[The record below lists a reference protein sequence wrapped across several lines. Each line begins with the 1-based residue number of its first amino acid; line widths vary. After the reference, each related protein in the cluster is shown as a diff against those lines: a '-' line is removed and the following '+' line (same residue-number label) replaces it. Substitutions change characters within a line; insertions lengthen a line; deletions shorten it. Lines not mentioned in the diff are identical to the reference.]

1 VPDLADDRAPLVA
14 TALAGVAPMVPSPAA
29 PPASETYRGVAALR
43 AVVTEKVAAPVSAA
57 PRPAPGKTTL
67 DGEATFAPWT
77 PKTAGDRSVLDGLP
91 ATASARAVRR
101 VLAAGVKAEGPIHVD
116 RLARLAAAA
125 FGVTRVTESRKA
137 ALLSVLPPSAVDG
150 DYLWP
155 DSLDRSAWTTF
166 RRQAASSERPLE
178 HVPPEE
184 IGNAMAALCRAS
196 AGMQREELLT
206 QAAAVFG
213 YKRRTPTITPVLEA
227 AVDAALQNG
236 RLTEQPNGLITAA

>member
-1 VPDLADDRAPLVA
+1 
-14 TALAGVAPMVPSPAA
+14 
-29 PPASETYRGVAALR
+29 
-43 AVVTEKVAAPVSAA
+43 
-57 PRPAPGKTTL
+57 
-67 DGEATFAPWT
+67 
-77 PKTAGDRSVLDGLP
+77 
-91 ATASARAVRR
+91 
-101 VLAAGVKAEGPIHVD
+101 
-116 RLARLAAAA
+116 ARLAAAA

-150 DYLWP
+150 EYLWP

-178 HVPPEE
+178 QVPPEE

-213 YKRRTPTITPVLEA
+213 YRRRTPTVTPVLEA
-227 AVDAALQNG
+227 AVDAALRNG
-236 RLTEQPNGLITAA
+236 RLTEQPSGLITAA